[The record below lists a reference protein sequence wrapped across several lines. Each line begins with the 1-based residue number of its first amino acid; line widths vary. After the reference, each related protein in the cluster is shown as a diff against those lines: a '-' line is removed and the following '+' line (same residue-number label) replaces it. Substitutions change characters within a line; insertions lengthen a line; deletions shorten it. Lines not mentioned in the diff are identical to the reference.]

1 MDTTVDMD
9 TTPVGFEVALAPIS
23 YPLTCREVSTPT
35 SYPLTYPEVLATT
48 MATTMDM
55 VNTVKDGSTVVACV
69 AEITQLGPSKT
80 IASLTIADT
89 PSATVTTTAMDTDTG
104 TDMVTDTGMDTA
116 MDTGTTEDTV
126 RIPETMA
133 KEEDVLLATGRWG
146 VTDTV
151 NK

>member
-1 MDTTVDMD
+1 M
-9 TTPVGFEVALAPIS
+9 S
-23 YPLTCREVSTPT
+23 
-35 SYPLTYPEVLATT
+35 
-48 MATTMDM
+48 TTMDM

-89 PSATVTTTAMDTDTG
+89 PTATDSCSQAFSATVTTTAMDTG

>member
-1 MDTTVDMD
+1 M
-9 TTPVGFEVALAPIS
+9 G
-23 YPLTCREVSTPT
+23 
-35 SYPLTYPEVLATT
+35 

-89 PSATVTTTAMDTDTG
+89 PTATDSCSQAFSATVTTTAMDTDTG
-104 TDMVTDTGMDTA
+104 TDMATDTG

>member
-1 MDTTVDMD
+1 MGDTTVDMD
-9 TTPVGFEVALAPIS
+9 TTPVGFEVALAPI
-23 YPLTCREVSTPT
+23 

-69 AEITQLGPSKT
+69 AETTQLGPSKT

-89 PSATVTTTAMDTDTG
+89 PTATDSCSQAFSATVTTTAMDTDTG
-104 TDMVTDTGMDTA
+104 TDTA

-133 KEEDVLLATGRWG
+133 GEEDVLLATGRWG